1 MEWND
6 NDASRPYFIR
16 LGLNH
21 PDLVTKYLTRCIDFL
36 VPFLQ
41 GRHRCAED
49 ASRKEKGWEGREKL
63 WKNENEFYSNFIL
76 FFRYQRAST
85 AQWLTPFEQCLRSFF
100 GTQGSTG

>member
-21 PDLVTKYLTRCIDFL
+21 PDLVTEYLTRCIDFL
-36 VPFLQ
+36 VPFLE

-63 WKNENEFYSNFIL
+63 WKNENEFYSKFYPLLSIPTREYCAVAYA
-76 FFRYQRAST
+76 F
-85 AQWLTPFEQCLRSFF
+85 
-100 GTQGSTG
+100 